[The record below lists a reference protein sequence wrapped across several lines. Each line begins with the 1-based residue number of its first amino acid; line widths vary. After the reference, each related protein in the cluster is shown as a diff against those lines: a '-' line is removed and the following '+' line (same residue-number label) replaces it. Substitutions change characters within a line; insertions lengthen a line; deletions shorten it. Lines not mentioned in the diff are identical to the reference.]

1 VVRLNKKWLLA
12 FFVILAV
19 VVSFFF
25 IRWLYIPDT
34 YASIY
39 GSDMNIEDSN
49 STDDL
54 EVFNYDIEKRLKL
67 EEYSNNFSIQLLNT
81 VITSAKVNY
90 EKEYGCPMPG
100 LLASTASSITD
111 GLHTDFSNPIT
122 YLNIAFTAFS
132 QYNPYAFAYEGNNG
146 SESGYNA
153 APNVTDF
160 DNAPEG
166 AIFFSEED
174 EYKAEGLLPGQQS
187 SNPASIQNPLIAE
200 ETVGTPGKIAMD
212 MKSPQILLYHSHSTE
227 SYMPNT
233 SGNYHTLSEKY
244 NVVSVGNT
252 ITKELQDKY
261 KYKVLHDKTAHDK
274 VSYAYSYANSLVTI
288 KNSINKYKSIKVIL
302 DLHRDAFD
310 SEKLTYAEKMA
321 KKAEYTASIN
331 GKKAARIML
340 VIAKGNP
347 NYAELEKF
355 AVYIKKKM
363 DKLYPGLFFKIDVK
377 SRGKYNLYFSNHS
390 MLVEVGCMLN
400 TTEEAQF
407 SAELFS
413 RVLGEVINDLKE

>member
-1 VVRLNKKWLLA
+1 VDRLNNKWLFA

-19 VVSFFF
+19 LVSFFF
-25 IRWLYIPDT
+25 IKWLYIPDT
-34 YASIY
+34 YASMSI
-39 GSDMNIEDSN
+39 SDMSINDSN
-49 STDDL
+49 STDNL
-54 EVFNYDIEKRLKL
+54 EVFSYDIEKRLKL
-67 EEYSNNFSIQLLNT
+67 EQYSNNLFIQLLNT

-90 EKEYGCPMPG
+90 ENEYGCPMPG

-111 GLHTDFSNPIT
+111 GLHTDISNPIT

-132 QYNPYAFAYEGNNG
+132 QYNPYAFARDGINDNV
-146 SESGYNA
+146 SGYNV
-153 APNVTDF
+153 APDITNY

-200 ETVGTPGKIAMD
+200 ETVGIPGKIAMD
-212 MKSPQILLYHSHSTE
+212 MKSPQILIYHSHSTE

-233 SGNYHTLSEKY
+233 AGNYHTLNERY

-288 KNSINKYKSIKVIL
+288 KNSIKSFFALSVI
-302 DLHRDAFD
+302 
-310 SEKLTYAEKMA
+310 S
-321 KKAEYTASIN
+321 
-331 GKKAARIML
+331 
-340 VIAKGNP
+340 
-347 NYAELEKF
+347 
-355 AVYIKKKM
+355 
-363 DKLYPGLFFKIDVK
+363 
-377 SRGKYNLYFSNHS
+377 
-390 MLVEVGCMLN
+390 
-400 TTEEAQF
+400 
-407 SAELFS
+407 
-413 RVLGEVINDLKE
+413 VLKCIS